1 MVKNY
6 TDKQILNRIKS
17 LASFRGFPA
26 KFYIVGIQSVED
38 TFNVFDDKFYLFE
51 NTGSPMNNQ
60 IELQK
65 FHLVTSGTTNAGKNG
80 LMNYQTYNPEGVAVI
95 KTNEIYYNVWKFGL
109 HRGKMDA
116 LRQMK
121 PFLISRDGDRDQK
134 IEEGISKPVICGINF
149 HANTYD
155 MDSTE
160 IKQIIGG
167 WSLGCQVVNDIRKYI
182 RFIELV
188 KPQKIVSYII
198 LKEF

>member
-1 MVKNY
+1 MVKKY
-6 TDKQILNRIKS
+6 TNKQILDRIKS
-17 LASFRGFPA
+17 LDSFRGFPSN
-26 KFYIVGIQSVED
+26 FYIVGIQSTED

-51 NTGSPMNNQ
+51 NTGSDGCKQN
-60 IELQK
+60 ELQK

-80 LMNYQTYNPEGVAVI
+80 LMNYNTYNPDGVAVV

-109 HRGKMDA
+109 HRGKMEA
-116 LRQMK
+116 LRQQR
-121 PFLISRDGDRDQK
+121 PFLISRDGDRDQQ
-134 IEEGISKPVICGINF
+134 IEQGNSVPVICGINF

-167 WSLGCQVVNDIRKYI
+167 WSLGCQVVNDVPKYKKI
-182 RFIELV
+182 IELV
-188 KPQKIVSYII
+188 KPQKNVTYIL